1 MSRTSLSQSEAL
13 TLAMAIVD
21 TIRDVQGV
29 QKSEDQ
35 IVQELAVRIIDMV
48 ENTYVVGCD
57 CC

>member
-1 MSRTSLSQSEAL
+1 
-13 TLAMAIVD
+13 MAIVD